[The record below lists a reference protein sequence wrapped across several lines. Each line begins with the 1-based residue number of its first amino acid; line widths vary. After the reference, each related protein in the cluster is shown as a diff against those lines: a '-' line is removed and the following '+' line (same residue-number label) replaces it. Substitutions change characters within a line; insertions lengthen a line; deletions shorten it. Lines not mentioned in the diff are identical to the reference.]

1 MNKTIDLLKSHRSIR
16 RFLNKKIEEQKVK
29 AIIEAA
35 QSASTSSF
43 LQTYTIIRVN
53 NKSTLKEIS
62 KIRDIELLSQ
72 RQPESAQS
80 ENQDYIVS
88 CGLFLVFCADL
99 YRLKFISDSKNYNIK
114 IGNIESLII
123 ATVDTAIAAQ
133 NAMIA
138 AESLGLGG
146 VYVGSIRNNPQK
158 MCELLKIPKYVY
170 PIFGMSLGY
179 PAQEVEK
186 KPRLPINVV
195 FKNEK
200 YDITGDI
207 EQIELYDSVV
217 KKYYSNR
224 VDNKKSASWSE
235 QIPKKLSKEWRPHLK
250 KFLVSQGFYF

>member
-1 MNKTIDLLKSHRSIR
+1 MNKVIDLLKSHRSIR
-16 RFLNKKIEEQKVK
+16 KFLNKKIEEEKVK
-29 AIIEAA
+29 VIIEAA

-43 LQTYTIIRVN
+43 LQTCTIIRVE
-53 NKSTLKEIS
+53 NKLTLKEIS
-62 KIRDIELLSQ
+62 KIKDMELLSQ
-72 RQPESAQS
+72 RQPESAQI

-99 YRLKFISDSKNYNIK
+99 YRLKFISDLKNCNIK
-114 IGNIESLII
+114 IGNIESLIV

-146 VYVGSIRNNPQK
+146 VYVGAIRNNPQK
-158 MCELLKIPKYVY
+158 MCELLNIPKYVF

-207 EQIELYDSVV
+207 TQIELYDSVI

-224 VDNKKSASWSE
+224 VDNKKCESWSQ
-235 QIPKKLSKEWRPHLK
+235 QIPKKMSKDWRPNLK
-250 KFLVSQGFYF
+250 NFLVSKGFNF